1 VCAVDRHQHSNEEN
15 DVQITMAPVR
25 TRNLE
30 FGIYRDG
37 DNNLDASQALTLAQ
51 ALQSSRTDDAV
62 EYTVEDTTGL
72 RVEDGEL
79 AEGRKRTDT
88 FTIADGQIN
97 DPEVGKAQNM
107 ASESNLAK
115 FVAQTLDNAEASG
128 AKQTWIDL
136 VDHGGGDGGGLETH
150 TGAVMSM
157 PDMAKA
163 ITDGIALHAKEHP
176 EDAERK
182 IDGVVANQCLMST
195 LGFADALSRAGVR
208 FLAAS
213 PETMLSPGVPTGVA
227 DAIARNVND
236 PTAMAN
242 HVVKTVMQT
251 RYGTPDGESFGTA
264 AAFDVLD
271 CSPNR
276 IANAERAIKTFND
289 AVAGDRADRTAI
301 RRDVASV
308 DGMVRF
314 PESTP
319 DMPWH
324 ADRPA
329 IAMYGAIASDT
340 KLPSQL
346 RDDARAAADATRAL
360 VLAHKESRGFGP
372 FDGASYA
379 DAAGP
384 TIHAPL
390 SAKQLDPWAPKV
402 SETNNAFYNA
412 VDQDKFVRAVA

>member
-1 VCAVDRHQHSNEEN
+1 
-15 DVQITMAPVR
+15 VQITMAPAS

-51 ALQSSRTDDAV
+51 ALQSSRDDGAV

-72 RVEDGEL
+72 KVEDGDL
-79 AEGRKRTDT
+79 AEGRKRTDS
-88 FTIADGQIN
+88 FTIADGKIN
-97 DPEVGKAQNM
+97 DPKVGKAQNM
-107 ASESNLAK
+107 ANEATLAA
-115 FVAQTLDNAEASG
+115 FVARTLDNAEQSG
-128 AKQTWIDL
+128 AKQTWVDL

-163 ITDGIALHAKEHP
+163 IADGIALHAKEHP
-176 EDAERK
+176 EDANRK

-195 LGFADALSRAGVR
+195 LGFADALSRVGVHY
-208 FLAAS
+208 LCAS

-236 PTAMAN
+236 PSAMAN
-242 HVVKTVMQT
+242 GVVRTVMQAH
-251 RYGTPDGESFGTA
+251 YGTADGESFGTA

-271 CSPNR
+271 CSPDK
-276 IANAERAIKTFND
+276 IANAERAIKIFND
-289 AVAGDRADRTAI
+289 AVASDSADRTAI

-308 DGMVRF
+308 AGMVRF
-314 PESTP
+314 PEATP

-329 IAMYGAIASDT
+329 IALYGAVASDAN
-340 KLPSQL
+340 LPSQL

-360 VLAHKESRGFGP
+360 VLAHKESRGFAP

>member
-1 VCAVDRHQHSNEEN
+1 
-15 DVQITMAPVR
+15 VQVNVSATP
-25 TRNLE
+25 TRRALE

-37 DNNLDASQALTLAQ
+37 DNNLDASQSLTIAQ
-51 ALQSSRTDDAV
+51 ALQSSERDGAV

-72 RVEDGEL
+72 RADGDDIVEG
-79 AEGRKRTDT
+79 KPRTDS
-88 FTIADGQIN
+88 FTIADGEIGDPQI
-97 DPEVGKAQNM
+97 GKARNM

-157 PDMAKA
+157 PDMAQA
-163 ITDGIALHAKEHP
+163 IADGIALHAKEHP
-176 EDAERK
+176 EDANRG

-195 LGFADALSRAGVR
+195 MGFADALSRAGVKY
-208 FLAAS
+208 LAAS
-213 PETMLSPGVPTGVA
+213 PETMLSPGVPTGIA
-227 DAIARNVND
+227 DAIARDTSD
-236 PTAMAN
+236 PSAMAKQIVN
-242 HVVKTVMQT
+242 GAM
-251 RYGTPDGESFGTA
+251 REGTA

-271 CSPNR
+271 CTPGK
-276 IANAERAIKTFND
+276 IANAERTIKALND
-289 AVAGDRADRTAI
+289 AVAADTGDRAEI

-314 PESTP
+314 SDATP

-329 IAMYGAIASDT
+329 IAVYGAIASDA
-340 KLPSQL
+340 KLPAQL
-346 RDDARAAADATRAL
+346 RELARCAAGATQAL

-372 FDGASYA
+372 FDGSGYT
-379 DAAGP
+379 DAVGP

-390 SAKQLDPWAPKV
+390 SAKQIDPWASHGI
-402 SETNNAFYNA
+402 SETHNAFYDA
-412 VDQDKFVRAVA
+412 VDQAKFVHALA